1 MKKSRFSEE
10 QIVAILKE
18 GELGL
23 PVIELCRKH
32 GFGQSTY
39 YKWQTKYA
47 GLSMSELRRLKQ
59 LEQEN
64 AKLKQMYADISL
76 EHRALKDIIEKKLH
90 IPHTG
95 GN

>member
-10 QIVAILKE
+10 QIVAILKD

-32 GFGQSTY
+32 GISQSTY

-47 GLSMSELRRLKQ
+47 GLSTSELRRLKQ

-95 GN
+95 DN